1 MLLSGYEHD
10 QQPRLPPE
18 LEQVIFEYAFF
29 YDREHPLNLLLIS
42 KRVHDWYNTITSVS
56 EIIPLVYDVLLIGSI
71 PLQSLSRHGHHVRHL
86 LLIHDDISIVQILQC
101 CKNVINLG
109 MWTVPYASEWVFEAL
124 TLSLTRMAGYMT
136 LPLGNGRTPL
146 QLCTTT
152 TTSQSE
158 LSPGYQPLRTPYCN
172 WTSTI
177 THLEIP
183 VTSNYWPNYEPLS
196 QFTVLTHL
204 SLSYTTEIRLLEQIF
219 NICPQLEVVIWEH
232 PKRLTGMEIMCVP
245 TPSVRLH
252 EDDGL
257 VEGVDDLRVVA
268 VDRSAMVDWMVGA
281 RGGMDVWKL
290 AEEEVKRRMVQKLQ
304 S

>member
-1 MLLSGYEHD
+1 MLLSVYEHD

-18 LEQVIFEYAFF
+18 LEQVIFEYAFL

-42 KRVHDWYNTITSVS
+42 KRVHDW
-56 EIIPLVYDVLLIGSI
+56 IIPLVYDVLLIGSI

-109 MWTVPYASEWVFEAL
+109 MWTVPYAPEWIFEAL
-124 TLSLTRMAGYMT
+124 KLSLTRMAGCMT
-136 LPLGNGRTPL
+136 LPLHNGRTPL
-146 QLCTTT
+146 QLCMTTT
-152 TTSQSE
+152 PQSE
-158 LSPGYQPLRTPYCN
+158 LSPGYQPLCTPYCS

-196 QFTVLTHL
+196 QFAVLTHL
-204 SLSYTTEIRLLEQIF
+204 SLSYTTEIQLLEQIF
-219 NICPQLEVVIWEH
+219 NICSQLEVVVWEH
-232 PKRLTGMEIMCVP
+232 PKRLTGMGIMGVP
-245 TPSVRLH
+245 TPSVSLH
-252 EDDGL
+252 GDDGL

-268 VDRSAMVDWMVGA
+268 VDRSAIMDWIVGA
-281 RGGMDVWKL
+281 RGGMDVWRL